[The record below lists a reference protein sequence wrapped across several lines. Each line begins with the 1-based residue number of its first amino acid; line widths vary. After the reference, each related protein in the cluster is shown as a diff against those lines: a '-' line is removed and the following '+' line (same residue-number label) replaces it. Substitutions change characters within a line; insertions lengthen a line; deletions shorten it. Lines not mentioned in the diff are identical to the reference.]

1 MSKKLQ
7 FIYFLRLVPRL
18 LDESAWTEEDSQI
31 VERHFLRLQ
40 KLTKEGT
47 VILAGR
53 TLDADPKGIVI
64 LEASSEEEA
73 RSLMEADPTV
83 AEGIMTAELFP
94 YSVALMKGAEG

>member
-1 MSKKLQ
+1 MSRNLQ
-7 FIYFLRLVPRL
+7 FVYFLKLVPRL
-18 LDESAWTEEDSQI
+18 LDENAWTDEDSRI
-31 VERHFLRLQ
+31 VERHFVRLK

-64 LEASSEEEA
+64 LEAGSEEEA

-94 YSVALMKGAEG
+94 YSVALLRGAEG

>member
-7 FIYFLRLVPRL
+7 FVYFLKLVPRL
-18 LDESAWTEEDSQI
+18 LDENAWTDEDSRI
-31 VERHFLRLQ
+31 VERHFVRLK

-64 LEASSEEEA
+64 LEAGSEEEA

-94 YSVALMKGAEG
+94 YSVALLRGAEG

>member
-1 MSKKLQ
+1 MSRNLQ
-7 FIYFLRLVPRL
+7 FVYFLKLVPRL
-18 LDESAWTEEDSQI
+18 LDENAWTDKDYRI
-31 VERHFLRLQ
+31 VERHFVRLK

-64 LEASSEEEA
+64 LEAGSEEEA

-94 YSVALMKGAEG
+94 YSVALLRGAEG